1 MKKKLTFFY
10 VVTVAVMAAATVVEK
25 SRGTGFVAEYIYGAW
40 WFSLL
45 WAVLCVAGI
54 VYFLRKKVRRWNVV
68 ALHLSFVIIL
78 LGALL
83 THVSAR
89 SGLVHLRTGE
99 EVNSYLTE
107 DMEAHPLPFT
117 VRLDSF
123 TIRYHEGTMAPADY
137 LSSITVTDGGRQ
149 WQAGISMNR
158 IFSHRQIRLYQSS
171 YDEDG
176 QGSIL
181 ALNSDPW
188 GIPVTYAGYALLFVS
203 LLWMLVDPEGAYRR
217 LLRSIKTENP
227 A

>member
-1 MKKKLTFFY
+1 
-10 VVTVAVMAAATVVEK
+10 MAAATIVEK
-25 SRGTGFVAEYIYGAW
+25 FHGAGVAYDCIYGAW

-45 WAVLCVAGI
+45 WAALCAAGI
-54 VYFLRKKVRRWNVV
+54 VWFLKRKVTRWGVA

-89 SGLVHLRTGE
+89 SGVVHLRAGE
-99 EVNSYLTE
+99 ETDTYLAE
-107 DMEAHPLPFT
+107 DMQAHPLPFK

-123 TIRYHEGTMAPADY
+123 TIRYHEGTRAAADY

-158 IFSHRQIRLYQSS
+158 IFSHRGVRLYQSS
-171 YDEDG
+171 YDDDG

-181 ALNSDPW
+181 AMNSDPW
-188 GIPVTYAGYALLFVS
+188 GIPVTYTGYALLFVS
-203 LLWMLVDPEGAYRR
+203 LLWMLADPRGAYRR
-217 LLRSIKTENP
+217 LLRSIKTDSP
-227 A
+227 V